1 MELLKRGYNPKLK
14 YDIGIDDFV
23 CLKLAIRLLYRVGEG
38 DRRSVNDRMTCKERL
53 SFSIVEET

>member
-1 MELLKRGYNPKLK
+1 MELLERGYNPKLK

-23 CLKLAIRLLYRVGEG
+23 CLKLAIQLLYRVGEG
-38 DRRSVNDRMTCKERL
+38 DRINDRITCKERL